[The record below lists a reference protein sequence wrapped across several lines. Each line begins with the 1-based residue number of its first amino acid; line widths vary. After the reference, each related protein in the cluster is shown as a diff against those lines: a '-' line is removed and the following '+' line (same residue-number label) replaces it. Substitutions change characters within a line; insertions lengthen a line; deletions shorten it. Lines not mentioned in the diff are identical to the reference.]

1 MTKLQRKIYTLTFV
15 GIFFILAPALIFFA
29 KGYRF
34 DTIAKVFVH
43 SGSVIIKS
51 YPKKVDIYIDGKK
64 ISNKRLNFINNY
76 YIINGIRPGRH
87 LIECRKP
94 GYTQWQKEADVHSGI
109 STEFWNVLLMA
120 SPNKTLQTYDPQ
132 NIQRFYLS
140 PREKNE
146 LILYQKN
153 ENAKTIS
160 LFNTKTNSLETLY
173 TDKEE
178 ENTFIP
184 DKEENIEW
192 SSNHKKILIPTSTKN
207 QKNYTVTTIKKTD
220 KSADINLLDIF
231 SKITP
236 SLLETTAIANEVK
249 DLETTEDASNENTTL
264 IKNESTK
271 NSKTPSTKITKSNSS
286 NKENQIKIHQGRW
299 IFDSDTEII
308 VLTENHKLLIL
319 NIINPQ
325 KSIILDNE
333 VSGFDLAGDHI
344 YYTKLAGNHIW
355 DIKTNHPERK
365 KIVAT
370 ISTKQ
375 PTGNFLKMIA
385 YDEYRI
391 AIITDKKELYILNN
405 DPEDDSIFFGH
416 IGNNINGVQFSDD
429 GKKLLYWGPN
439 EIFVYMLREWKVQP
453 RRKKGE
459 IIFITRFSTPITNV
473 QWMQNFENI
482 IFTNNNLVKM
492 AEMDIRDHI
501 NLVDIFQSNSPA
513 EEYEYIYNKDN
524 YVLYFQD
531 TSDKDSQDKQL
542 KSITLLENTGFLN
555 FGN

>member
-51 YPKKVDIYIDGKK
+51 YPKKVDIYIDSKK

-76 YIINGIRPGRH
+76 YIVNGIRPGRH

-120 SPNKTLQTYDPQ
+120 SPNKTLKTYRPK
-132 NIQRFYLS
+132 NIQQFYLS

-146 LILYQKN
+146 LVLYQKN
-153 ENAKTIS
+153 ENTKTIS

-178 ENTFIP
+178 ENILIP

-231 SKITP
+231 SKIAP

-249 DLETTEDASNENTTL
+249 DLEATEDAPDENTAL
-264 IKNESTK
+264 AKNESAEH
-271 NSKTPSTKITKSNSS
+271 SKISSTKIIKTNST
-286 NKENQIKIHQGRW
+286 NKEKQVKIHRARW

-308 VLTENHKLLIL
+308 VLTEEHKLLIL
-319 NIINPQ
+319 NIVNPQ
-325 KSIILDNE
+325 ESIILDNE
-333 VSGFDLAGDHI
+333 VNGFDLAGDHI

-365 KIVAT
+365 KIIAT

-429 GKKLLYWGPN
+429 GKKILYWGPN

-459 IIFITRFSTPITNV
+459 TIFITRFSTPITNV

-482 IFTNNNLVKM
+482 IFTNNNLIKM
-492 AEMDIRDHI
+492 AEMDVRDHI
-501 NLVDIFQSNSPA
+501 NLVNIFQSNSPA
-513 EEYEYIYNKDN
+513 EEYKYIYNKGN

-555 FGN
+555 FRN